1 MLQCYKDDSNL
12 SIYIYIYIYYI
23 YIYIYIQY
31 IYILYIYII
40 YNIYIYI
47 YIYIIYRKYGSF
59 GRKFKRVY
67 FQSEQTIAGIATTI
81 TQSFQ
86 LLS

>member
-1 MLQCYKDDSNL
+1 M
-12 SIYIYIYIYYI
+12 YYI
-23 YIYIYIQY
+23 YNMLYII
-31 IYILYIYII
+31 YIYII
-40 YNIYIYI
+40 YI
-47 YIYIIYRKYGSF
+47 IYIIYRKYGSF